1 MKLEDAKKLQN
12 VFKLNLNEKSRGRNK
27 SEKLKS
33 ALENIRLIYES
44 RESVIELFNDYW
56 SIISDAKCKKIQG
69 KEIPSML
76 AHVANIANHEV
87 FDHSNLKILCLKQML
102 QRSPIA
108 LAQVKA
114 DGTSKNLLN

>member
-1 MKLEDAKKLQN
+1 MKLENAKKLQN

-27 SEKLKS
+27 SEQLKS

-76 AHVANIANHEV
+76 AQVANIANHEV
-87 FDHSNLKILCLKQML
+87 FDH
-102 QRSPIA
+102 
-108 LAQVKA
+108 
-114 DGTSKNLLN
+114 